1 MQYLPY
7 HVLKC
12 LMLASTVAA
21 SKLPKISLEYVFT
34 AYHEAWS
41 KTLLTEK
48 PYNVCGKLLRPV
60 VSCDVVV

>member
-1 MQYLPY
+1 
-7 HVLKC
+7 
-12 LMLASTVAA
+12 MLASTVAA